1 MSEDLR
7 RDAAGGSHSSQEP
20 ELAATPDIPD
30 DTGEDIS
37 NERPKLPP
45 RRQRAAS
52 CDSMSCDGNRSPS
65 HLSVSHLIS

>member
-7 RDAAGGSHSSQEP
+7 RDAAGGPHSSPEP
-20 ELAATPDIPD
+20 ELAAGPNNPD
-30 DTGEDIS
+30 DTGEEIS
-37 NERPKLPP
+37 KERQKIPP

-52 CDSMSCDGNRSPS
+52 CDSMSCDGIRSQS

>member
-1 MSEDLR
+1 MSEDIR
-7 RDAAGGSHSSQEP
+7 RDAAGGSHSSPEP
-20 ELAATPDIPD
+20 EHVATSNIPD

-37 NERPKLPP
+37 KERQKIPP

-52 CDSMSCDGNRSPS
+52 CDSMSCDGTRSQS